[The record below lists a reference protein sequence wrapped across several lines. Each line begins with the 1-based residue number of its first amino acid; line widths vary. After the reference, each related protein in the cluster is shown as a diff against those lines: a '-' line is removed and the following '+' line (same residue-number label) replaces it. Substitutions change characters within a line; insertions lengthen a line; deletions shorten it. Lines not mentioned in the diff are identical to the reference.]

1 MVGEKKMASAVSIE
15 AKPSAVGLKVTSYEH
30 VPGPGKQ
37 PADVLCPSNG
47 GLLNVTVLIDYAVI
61 ISGAM
66 RPTETERQR
75 FGSSYH
81 DPGCGPAAVAMG
93 RVAASAIAKAR
104 PLARHA

>member
-47 GLLNVTVLIDYAVI
+47 GLLNVTVLATAITFIPPNGIAISKKSDAQTVVRASFMAVLPNEPKE
-61 ISGAM
+61 M
-66 RPTETERQR
+66 
-75 FGSSYH
+75 
-81 DPGCGPAAVAMG
+81 VAPP
-93 RVAASAIAKAR
+93 RR
-104 PLARHA
+104 